1 MERRIMQIYVN
12 KSVKP
17 AKLKA
22 DMYRLAE
29 LCVKEEKLNPDSVSI
44 SVSFVD
50 KNEIRRLNR
59 EFRNV
64 DSVTDVLSFPQFERK
79 DLKKLSLPEIEL
91 GDVVICMDKVKEQA
105 KEFGHSEE
113 RESLYL
119 FAHSI
124 FHLLGYDHMTE
135 KDKKAMRAKEETVM
149 KKMNLPQISDK
160 DLIKLAKEAREN
172 AYAPFSEFK
181 VGAAL
186 LTKEGRVFTG
196 CNVENSSYGGT
207 ICAERVA
214 AVKAVSEGF
223 KNFEALAVTE
233 MPCGICRQFLY
244 EFNPNLR
251 IICKSKTY
259 TLKELLPEGF
269 RLKAK

>member
-1 MERRIMQIYVN
+1 MERRIMQIYFN
-12 KSVKP
+12 KSVRP
-17 AKLKA
+17 AKLKD

-29 LCVKEEKLNPDSVSI
+29 LCVSEENLDPDVISI
-44 SVSFVD
+44 SVSFVGRD
-50 KNEIRRLNR
+50 EIKRLNKQ
-59 EFRNV
+59 FRNV
-64 DSVTDVLSFPQFERK
+64 DSVTDVLSFPQFEKKELRK
-79 DLKKLSLPEIEL
+79 LDLPEIEL

-135 KDKKAMRAKEETVM
+135 KDKRAMRAKEESVM
-149 KKMNLPQISDK
+149 KKMNLPQISDR
-160 DLIKLAKEAREN
+160 DLAKLAKEAREN
-172 AYAPFSEFK
+172 AYAPFSKFK
-181 VGAAL
+181 VGAAI

-223 KNFEALAVTE
+223 KNFEAIAVTE

-244 EFNPNLR
+244 EFNPDLR
-251 IICKSKTY
+251 VICKSKTY
-259 TLKELLPEGF
+259 VLKELLPEGF
-269 RLKAK
+269 RLKTK